1 MTDVRLRLL
10 HLSDLHARAGRE
22 AEPWRRRR
30 VLGPAWEDNLDA
42 LTEDGPI
49 DLVCFTGDAADWG
62 RREEFAEADAFLAT
76 LLDRLG
82 LPRDRLFVVPGNHDI
97 DRSIHPKA
105 WEHLR

>member
-42 LTEDGPI
+42 LTEEGPI

-62 RREEFAEADAFLAT
+62 RREEFAEA
-76 LLDRLG
+76 R
-82 LPRDRLFVVPGNHDI
+82 RV
-97 DRSIHPKA
+97 
-105 WEHLR
+105 LRRAS